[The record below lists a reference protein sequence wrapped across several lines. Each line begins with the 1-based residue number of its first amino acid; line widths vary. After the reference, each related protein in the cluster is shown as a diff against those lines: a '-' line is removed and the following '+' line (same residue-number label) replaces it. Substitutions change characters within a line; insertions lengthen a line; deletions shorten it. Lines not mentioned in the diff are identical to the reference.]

1 MIVIKQNVGVDISKE
16 SFMASFVVL
25 FSNQEISH
33 KGIKKFEN
41 TKSGIASFRKWI
53 KHLSTEG
60 IEIHIT
66 LESTGVYHELLAH
79 MLNNKDNIILHIE
92 LPNKV
97 KKYNESLDI
106 KAKTDK
112 IDSKNLGRLGI
123 ERTLKQWKLSPEIF
137 LRLKVLTREKLQ
149 LIKERTMIKNQLHA
163 YTYSA
168 KKTNTSVTRSKN
180 RIKYIEK
187 QIESIEKEI
196 KKEVSKDENLS
207 KKIKKIQTV
216 PGLGFFTIVSVIAET
231 EGFANVKSIKQL
243 TSYSGYDVVIKE
255 SGKWKGKSRISKK
268 GNSNIR
274 YYLHMPSLSAIQHSQ
289 TYKRVYE
296 RIMEKKE
303 HKMIGIVAVQRKLLG
318 LIYTLWKNDTEYI
331 ENYQNENVA

>member
-25 FSNQEISH
+25 LSDQSIVH
-33 KGIKKFEN
+33 KGIKEFKN
-41 TKSGIASFRKWI
+41 TKAGIESFRKWI
-53 KHLSTEG
+53 RKLRVKG